1 VSHSTHQQLAGNAPV
16 ACSVVTVS
24 DTRTEETDSSG
35 RLIRE
40 LLEANGHPIVES
52 VIVPDEPE
60 IIRSTVQR
68 LLGACD
74 AVISTGG
81 TGFARRDGTV
91 DALSPL
97 LDRTIPGFG
106 ELFRSL
112 SFQEIGAASMLS
124 RAMAGTVGG
133 RLMFMLPG
141 SEAAVRLAMTRLILP
156 EISHLAW
163 ELKR

>member
-1 VSHSTHQQLAGNAPV
+1 
-16 ACSVVTVS
+16 
-24 DTRTEETDSSG
+24 
-35 RLIRE
+35 
-40 LLEANGHPIVES
+40 VES

-60 IIRSTVQR
+60 MIRSAVQR
-68 LLGACD
+68 LLGECD

-124 RAMAGTVGG
+124 RAMAGTVDG
-133 RLMFMLPG
+133 RLIFMLPG
-141 SEAAVRLAMTRLILP
+141 SEAAVRLAMTHLILP